1 MRGLRAHG
9 DTGVLVEVDD
19 VAQALA
25 LHAALRL
32 APPPGLVDL
41 VPAARSVLVR
51 VAPGTDLRAVAA
63 AVRAVRLAAPEDGAG
78 ADEGDAVEIPVVY
91 DGEDLGDVAR
101 LTGLH
106 DTRGRRRA
114 HRADVDG
121 GVRRLRAR
129 LRLPRRRRRPPPV
142 PRLSVPRTSVP
153 AGAVALAGEFGGVY
167 PRASPGGWQLIG
179 RTDHEMWCPDR
190 DPPAVL
196 TPGVRVRFV
205 ERAA

>member
-1 MRGLRAHG
+1 M
-9 DTGVLVEVDD
+9 
-19 VAQALA
+19 
-25 LHAALRL
+25 
-32 APPPGLVDL
+32 
-41 VPAARSVLVR
+41 
-51 VAPGTDLRAVAA
+51 
-63 AVRAVRLAAPEDGAG
+63 
-78 ADEGDAVEIPVVY
+78 VY

-101 LTGLH
+101 LTGLT
-106 DTRGRRRA
+106 TREVVGA
-114 HRADVDG
+114 HTGQTWTVAFAGFAPGFGYLAGAD
-121 GVRRLRAR
+121 AR
-129 LRLPRRRRRPPPV
+129 LTV